1 MAAAFA
7 AECDQSRVR
16 FVDGAGDALDR
27 LHGRGYDL
35 WLVTNGPPATQ
46 RRKLDSLEPSETL
59 RTRVSGNTATLPSG
73 GETVDLTL
81 LESDGTTVINRF
93 TASV

>member
-7 AECDQSRVR
+7 AERDQSRVR

-27 LHGRGYDL
+27 LHAHGYDL
-35 WLVTNGPPATQ
+35 GLVTNGPPATQ

-59 RTRVSGNTATLPSG
+59 RIRVSGNTATLPSA

-93 TASV
+93 TASI